1 MKITG
6 NQVSS
11 VSQVYLGKVK
21 KVQAAETEVAKPKDK
36 VEISAEAAA
45 IDAARGI
52 IADMPEI
59 RADKV
64 EELRQKIQ
72 DGTYQVDPDDIAA
85 KMLAEQRLAKLA
97 DE

>member
-1 MKITG
+1 
-6 NQVSS
+6 
-11 VSQVYLGKVK
+11 VSQVYLGKVQK
-21 KVQAAETEVAKPKDK
+21 AKAAETEVVQPKDK
-36 VEISAEAAA
+36 VEISAEATA

-52 IADMPEI
+52 IADMPEV

-72 DGTYQVDPDDIAA
+72 DGTYKVDPEDIAA
-85 KMLAEQRLAKLA
+85 KMLAEQRLSKLA

>member
-6 NQVSS
+6 NQVNP

-21 KVQAAETEVAKPKDK
+21 KAQAAEMEVVKPKDK
-36 VEISAEAAA
+36 VEISADAAT
-45 IDAARGI
+45 IDVARGI
-52 IADMPEI
+52 IANMPEI

-72 DGTYQVDPDDIAA
+72 DGTYKVDPDDIAA
-85 KMLAEQRLAKLA
+85 KMLAEQRLSKLA

>member
-1 MKITG
+1 M
-6 NQVSS
+6 
-11 VSQVYLGKVK
+11 SQVYLGKVK
-21 KVQAAETEVAKPKDK
+21 KVQAAETEVVQPKDK

-72 DGTYQVDPDDIAA
+72 DGTYKVDPEDIAA
-85 KMLAEQRLAKLA
+85 KMLAERRLAKLA

>member
-6 NQVSS
+6 NQVNS
-11 VSQVYLGKVK
+11 VSQAYLGKVK
-21 KVQAAETEVAKPKDK
+21 KVKAAETEVVQPKDK

-52 IADMPEI
+52 IADMPEV

-72 DGTYQVDPDDIAA
+72 DGTYKVDPEDIAA
-85 KMLAEQRLAKLA
+85 KMLAERRLSKLA